1 MGCVFH
7 HNKNNLLMKIEFF
20 DKFLSISDL
29 NHVLKVHME
38 SRDEIQLL
46 FDGLFSN
53 VLMHDK
59 YQWVFK
65 PPQISRPQMT
75 GECKQRKVGRERLCS
90 HLARLSGTDH

>member
-1 MGCVFH
+1 MVVARNVGCVFH
-7 HNKNNLLMKIEFF
+7 HNKNNLLMKIKFF

-53 VLMHDK
+53 VLMH
-59 YQWVFK
+59 
-65 PPQISRPQMT
+65 
-75 GECKQRKVGRERLCS
+75 
-90 HLARLSGTDH
+90 